1 MRGRP
6 RVCPFSVLQTNQ
18 QISTNQ
24 YKVIGNNNMKKTAV
38 LALGGNAIIKAGQ
51 KGTITE
57 QFANTRD
64 SLGGVVELIRQGYAL
79 ALTHGNGPQVGNLL
93 RQQEAGETVGIA
105 PLPLGVLNAATE
117 GTMGYMIEQS
127 LQNRLKKVG
136 IQKDVITIVSQV
148 VVDKNDPSMLNP
160 TKYVGST
167 YFTEEQAEQ
176 LRKEL
181 GWSLKEDS
189 GKGYRR
195 VVPSP
200 MPKEIIPARIIQSIV
215 DSGNIAIAVGG
226 GGIPIYIEE
235 DGTYEGVDAVI
246 DKDFASALL
255 ALEIKADLFVI
266 LTGVDKVSINYGKED
281 QQDLDVLTIEDAKK
295 HYADKQF
302 PAGSMGPKILAAID
316 FIERGGSEV
325 LITSIDSIVDAF
337 AGKTGTR
344 IVR

>member
-1 MRGRP
+1 
-6 RVCPFSVLQTNQ
+6 
-18 QISTNQ
+18 
-24 YKVIGNNNMKKTAV
+24 MKKTAV
-38 LALGGNAIIKAGQ
+38 LALGGNAIIKAGE

-57 QFANTRD
+57 QFKNTRD
-64 SLGGVVELIRQGYAL
+64 SLGGVVELISQGYAL

-93 RQQEAGETVGIA
+93 RQQEAGEKEGLA

-127 LQNRLKKVG
+127 LQNRLLRSG
-136 IQKDVITIVSQV
+136 IKKDVITIISQV

-167 YFTEEQAEQ
+167 YYSKDEADELART
-176 LRKEL
+176 L
-181 GWSLKEDS
+181 GWTLKEDS

-200 MPKEIIPARIIQSIV
+200 MPKDIIPAGIIKSIV

-226 GGIPIYIEE
+226 GGIPVYVEA
-235 DGTYEGVDAVI
+235 DGALEGVDAVI

-255 ALEIKADLFVI
+255 ALEIEADLFVI
-266 LTGVDKVSINYGKED
+266 LTGVDKVSINYGKEK
-281 QQDLDVLTIEDAKK
+281 QEDLDILNLEDAKR
-295 HYADKQF
+295 HYADNQF

-316 FIERGGSEV
+316 FIERGGKEV
-325 LITSIDSIVDAF
+325 LITSIDKIVDAF

-344 IVR
+344 IVK